1 MLRIPI
7 AQTRRHDRNDL
18 TVMTDEGS
26 DTRGSRESVGP
37 DTSAIDNATVVIQP
51 QKQSSRRDQAN
62 KQKVIL

>member
-1 MLRIPI
+1 
-7 AQTRRHDRNDL
+7 
-18 TVMTDEGS
+18 MTDEGS

-37 DTSAIDNATVVIQP
+37 DTPAIDNATVVIQP